1 MFNRHTKTP
10 CTAHFYRASFTYPM
24 SKATNNTR
32 LKKAQE
38 IASNPS
44 AYKVCEACDSIV
56 GLGSTTC
63 PNCHGYRFDTSDTRV
78 VDQAIF
84 LGTRK
89 KTSVTAS
96 DLV

>member
-1 MFNRHTKTP
+1 MNSKTNKVFNKQI
-10 CTAHFYRASFTYPM
+10 S
-24 SKATNNTR
+24 SER
-32 LKKAQE
+32 LQRAQE

-44 AYKVCEACDSIV
+44 AYKVCECCDSIV
-56 GLGSTTC
+56 GVSSTTC
-63 PNCHGYRFDTSDTRV
+63 ANCHGYRFDNSQTRV

>member
-1 MFNRHTKTP
+1 
-10 CTAHFYRASFTYPM
+10 M
-24 SKATNNTR
+24 SKNTNKIFNKHASNER
-32 LKKAQE
+32 LQKAQE

-44 AYKVCEACDSIV
+44 AYKVCECCDSIV
-56 GLGSTTC
+56 GAGSVTC
-63 PNCHGYRFDTSDTRV
+63 SNCHGYRFDKSQTRV

>member
-1 MFNRHTKTP
+1 MNTQ
-10 CTAHFYRASFTYPM
+10 M
-24 SKATNNTR
+24 SKATPSTR
-32 LKKAQE
+32 LQKAQE
-38 IASNPS
+38 IAANPG

-56 GLGSTTC
+56 GSASTTC
-63 PNCHGYRFDTSDTRV
+63 PNCHGYRFDNSSTRV
-78 VDQAIF
+78 VDQAIY

>member
-1 MFNRHTKTP
+1 MTIYGAILKQT
-10 CTAHFYRASFTYPM
+10 M
-24 SKATNNTR
+24 SNTTNNTR
-32 LKKAQE
+32 LEKAQE

-44 AYKVCEACDSIV
+44 SYKVCEACDSIV
-56 GLGSTTC
+56 SQGATTC
-63 PNCHGYRFDTSDTRV
+63 PNCHGYRFDSSSNRV

>member
-1 MFNRHTKTP
+1 MSENSNKVFN
-10 CTAHFYRASFTYPM
+10 
-24 SKATNNTR
+24 KAVSSER
-32 LKKAQE
+32 LQKAQE

-44 AYKVCEACDSIV
+44 AYKVCECCDSIV
-56 GLGSTTC
+56 GANAVACS
-63 PNCHGYRFDTSDTRV
+63 NCHGYRFDDSQTRV

>member
-1 MFNRHTKTP
+1 MFNRYTKTP
-10 CTAHFYRASFTYPM
+10 CTADSFRTLFGHPM
-24 SKATNNTR
+24 SKATDNPR

-38 IASNPS
+38 IACNPS

-63 PNCHGYRFDTSDTRV
+63 PNCHGYRFDASDTRV

>member
-1 MFNRHTKTP
+1 MSEQSNKVFN
-10 CTAHFYRASFTYPM
+10 
-24 SKATNNTR
+24 KAVSNER
-32 LKKAQE
+32 LQKAQE

-44 AYKVCEACDSIV
+44 AYKVCECCDSIV
-56 GLGSTTC
+56 GANAVTC
-63 PNCHGYRFDTSDTRV
+63 SNCHGYRFDDSQTRV

>member
-1 MFNRHTKTP
+1 
-10 CTAHFYRASFTYPM
+10 M
-24 SKATNNTR
+24 SKNTNKTFNKKTSNER
-32 LKKAQE
+32 LQKAQE

-44 AYKVCEACDSIV
+44 AYKVCECCDSIV
-56 GLGSTTC
+56 VSGSVTC
-63 PNCHGYRFDTSDTRV
+63 SNCHGYRFDDSQTRV
-78 VDQAIF
+78 VDQAIY